1 MELSELKP
9 GDKVLMISGYRG
21 CESIHEVEKIDRYG
35 KIKLKGNEELFDKYG
50 YRVTKERWSTP
61 CRIEPIDEQGIEK
74 IKEKWR
80 RQKAINDAVRMCHN
94 VREEDLTYKSAIEI
108 IVILSGK
115 RRMNDDV

>member
-9 GDKVLMISGYRG
+9 GDKVLMISVYQGN
-21 CESIHEVEKIDRYG
+21 ESIHEVEKINRYG
-35 KIKLKGNEELFDKYG
+35 KIKLKGYEDLFDKFG
-50 YRVTKERWSTP
+50 HRITKDRWSAL
-61 CRIEPIDEQGIEK
+61 CRIEPITEQGIEE

-80 RQKAINDAVRMCHN
+80 KQKAINDAVRMCHN

-115 RRMNDDV
+115 KENE